1 MRFKPGTTIGLLACC
16 CLLLPWIRSG
26 AEEADSPLTVWL
38 NGQTNI
44 QTWSAD
50 FTQTRLLKTF
60 TQPLTAKG
68 HVWFA
73 TPNQFHWEII
83 DPTPTIAIRNAE
95 GLTVIYPRLKRA
107 EHYTLTGTQAG
118 PWKDMLALLETG
130 FPRSRAEVESR
141 FGIISQSISNGVGQ
155 VSLQPKSPAARRLMP
170 EVRIAFATNDLTLRS
185 TEMQF
190 ADGSRMRN
198 DFTNQ
203 VLNPKLDPD
212 LFTPQLDK
220 DYKIVEPM
228 KTK

>member
-1 MRFKPGTTIGLLACC
+1 MRFKPVIIIRLLAFCW
-16 CLLLPWIRSG
+16 LLLTWNSSRA
-26 AEEADSPLTVWL
+26 AETGSPLTEWL

-44 QTWSAD
+44 HTWSAD

-68 HVWFA
+68 HFWFA
-73 TPNQFHWEII
+73 TPNNFRWEIT
-83 DPTPTIAIRNAE
+83 DPTPTIAVRNAE
-95 GLTVIYPRLKRA
+95 ALTVIYPRLKRA
-107 EHYTLTGTQAG
+107 ERYALTGTPAG

-155 VSLQPKSPAARRLMP
+155 VTLQPRSAAARRLMP
-170 EVRIAFATNDLTLRS
+170 EIKITFATNDLTLRS

-203 VLNPKLDPD
+203 MLNPKLDAD
-212 LFTPQLDK
+212 LFTPKLDK
-220 DYKIVEPM
+220 DYKLVEPL